1 MILAMIAMKDLVN
14 KIISM
19 YAKGMT
25 TRQIS
30 KTIEDIYGFE
40 VSEGMVSDIT
50 DKLLPRIEE
59 APSPS
64 ARSMGICSINHILP
78 EYRSPL
84 QIFPDHL

>member
-1 MILAMIAMKDLVN
+1 MAMIAMKDLVN

-78 EYRSPL
+78 ECRSPL